1 MNYCTNCG
9 TKLKSDTNYCTK
21 CGVKVGKGAK
31 PVKKGTDNTKLI
43 LILGI
48 FLVLFSTFVLGIIT
62 WKNLNEI
69 LRICFFGFETV
80 LFFVLSF
87 ILKKI
92 DSKIDRVFFIIG
104 LIFIPYTLTL
114 LPYYGLLPSY
124 FNVGAGLYIY
134 LALLYLVITV
144 LYFTINIKF
153 KSKFVNVLLLIS
165 LLVSFINIGLFI
177 DKGHTIIAL
186 LILLYLIVIYFL
198 SYINI
203 FGDTFKKIVK
213 VFTTIMLLV
222 IVPYLMWVFI
232 LYNESNFDKILNII
246 TTVLYLI
253 FGYFKLYKE
262 NSKLLEVVL
271 PISYVLLTHTLILCL
286 LNNYSDIDAYV
297 LSSVS
302 ILLSV
307 ISILFN
313 KKLFSLMTTIF
324 SYISLGLIIT
334 IYMID
339 SGGISLIIL
348 SLYLLM
354 YNIFNIISKNA
365 SVGHYFIPITIF
377 SIVLGILNEFFN
389 IQFIYV
395 LLISNVV
402 FILIYITLK
411 LFNNKYD
418 LTYYITAFTLS
429 ILSIFDINTTKLFA
443 LNADLLIN
451 ICIFIELY
459 VVFILSKIFKEQ
471 IPFSVISFVFLI
483 IASLVMFEEPYY
495 GLLTISGLTLV
506 LSLIIN
512 KINKINFK
520 PFIIYSQITLFVIT
534 LINSFDYSIVAL
546 IINVLLYVLAY
557 ISIIK
562 YNNNKVWRIFYII
575 IGFISIYKI
584 FGVIF
589 GVPTIAALI
598 SIIVIIIAIVIMYLL
613 DIENKLTLTFISF
626 AVLIP
631 YYNLVSLE
639 FSNFDELYV
648 LPFVIYTFAFTE
660 VVSFKDETNKKL
672 TTIIPISV
680 LSIFIISFSNNVPS
694 IIFDVIYS
702 LLLIMLGLYR
712 KYSYFIYFG
721 VILIVLTVLIQLF
734 TILDSIAV
742 VIALI
747 ILGFILIGIGV
758 YLEIK
763 KNNKQ

>member
-134 LALLYLVITV
+134 LALLYLIITV

-198 SYINI
+198 SYISI

-271 PISYVLLTHTLILCL
+271 PISYVLITHTLILCL

-307 ISILFN
+307 ISVLFN

-334 IYMID
+334 IYMI
-339 SGGISLIIL
+339 
-348 SLYLLM
+348 
-354 YNIFNIISKNA
+354 
-365 SVGHYFIPITIF
+365 
-377 SIVLGILNEFFN
+377 
-389 IQFIYV
+389 
-395 LLISNVV
+395 
-402 FILIYITLK
+402 LK
-411 LFNNKYD
+411 
-418 LTYYITAFTLS
+418 
-429 ILSIFDINTTKLFA
+429 
-443 LNADLLIN
+443 
-451 ICIFIELY
+451 
-459 VVFILSKIFKEQ
+459 
-471 IPFSVISFVFLI
+471 
-483 IASLVMFEEPYY
+483 
-495 GLLTISGLTLV
+495 
-506 LSLIIN
+506 
-512 KINKINFK
+512 
-520 PFIIYSQITLFVIT
+520 
-534 LINSFDYSIVAL
+534 
-546 IINVLLYVLAY
+546 
-557 ISIIK
+557 
-562 YNNNKVWRIFYII
+562 
-575 IGFISIYKI
+575 
-584 FGVIF
+584 
-589 GVPTIAALI
+589 
-598 SIIVIIIAIVIMYLL
+598 
-613 DIENKLTLTFISF
+613 
-626 AVLIP
+626 
-631 YYNLVSLE
+631 
-639 FSNFDELYV
+639 
-648 LPFVIYTFAFTE
+648 
-660 VVSFKDETNKKL
+660 
-672 TTIIPISV
+672 
-680 LSIFIISFSNNVPS
+680 
-694 IIFDVIYS
+694 
-702 LLLIMLGLYR
+702 
-712 KYSYFIYFG
+712 
-721 VILIVLTVLIQLF
+721 
-734 TILDSIAV
+734 
-742 VIALI
+742 
-747 ILGFILIGIGV
+747 
-758 YLEIK
+758 
-763 KNNKQ
+763 